1 MSICHDPAHTQRKRF
16 GIVRSGGEGRGRGRE
31 GGRISSSLRLARPST
46 HGLLEADFNI
56 DGFWGKRRRLSA
68 SSLLSVS
75 PASSDKPRVKVLI
88 WSCSDV
94 GVLGPE
100 MRLQASAA
108 RPAMPGT
115 TFEVHSGAF
124 GFSRFDFSYHMV
136 LSFIA
141 TKDSG
146 FLESMIRCDLI
157 NLCYVAEISTYTDEI
172 FCCST
177 EMKTPQGMN
186 GKSAKWCLIKCVRRS
201 WESPLLRIF
210 QNSYSCFLAVATFL
224 F

>member
-108 RPAMPGT
+108 RPAMP
-115 TFEVHSGAF
+115 
-124 GFSRFDFSYHMV
+124 
-136 LSFIA
+136 A